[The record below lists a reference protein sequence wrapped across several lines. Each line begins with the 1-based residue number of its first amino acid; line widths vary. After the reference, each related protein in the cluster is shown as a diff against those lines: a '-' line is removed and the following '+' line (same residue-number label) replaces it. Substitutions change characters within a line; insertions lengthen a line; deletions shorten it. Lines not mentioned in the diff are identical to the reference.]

1 MIDLTTCTFIIPI
14 RIESED
20 RMRNVI
26 TILCYLLKNF
36 NTKVIIKEVD
46 RQSVYQEE
54 VLPQIEEY
62 LGDSLK
68 NLTHVFEKSDDPV
81 FYRMKILNEMITM
94 CDTEIVVNYDGDV
107 LLKPETCLKAVE
119 AINDGCEMVYPYGFG
134 NYQKQVFA
142 NDDDVSDFISND
154 FQMASR

>member
-36 NTKVIIKEVD
+36 NTKVIVKEVD

-54 VLPQIEEY
+54 VLP
-62 LGDSLK
+62 
-68 NLTHVFEKSDDPV
+68 
-81 FYRMKILNEMITM
+81 R
-94 CDTEIVVNYDGDV
+94 
-107 LLKPETCLKAVE
+107 
-119 AINDGCEMVYPYGFG
+119 
-134 NYQKQVFA
+134 
-142 NDDDVSDFISND
+142 
-154 FQMASR
+154 

>member
-36 NTKVIIKEVD
+36 NTKVIVKEVD

-81 FYRMKILNEMITM
+81 
-94 CDTEIVVNYDGDV
+94 D
-107 LLKPETCLKAVE
+107 
-119 AINDGCEMVYPYGFG
+119 
-134 NYQKQVFA
+134 
-142 NDDDVSDFISND
+142 
-154 FQMASR
+154 